1 MSKSNERIKDNKVSK
16 LIEVCQDLDENKKGY
31 ISTKLLATILRGG
44 GISGIRTEL
53 KAKDN
58 DELSRTFKWLE
69 QNGGSSIKG
78 KVNYRHFFN
87 HMNMLDTSKPDD
99 HQERERMER
108 IKKQNKAFEHRIK
121 HKTPEQMRKELMQ
134 SKAEVYQNHP
144 NDSELE
150 HFYQKSFFEYP
161 QYEYRGINEGGY
173 QVKKEDERL
182 VFGSK
187 YLRLGADPAS
197 LKASSTVILTHPN

>member
-16 LIEVCQDLDENKKGY
+16 LIEVCQDLDEKKKGY

-44 GISGIRTEL
+44 GISGIRREL
-53 KAKDN
+53 KPKDN

-99 HQERERMER
+99 H
-108 IKKQNKAFEHRIK
+108 
-121 HKTPEQMRKELMQ
+121 
-134 SKAEVYQNHP
+134 
-144 NDSELE
+144 
-150 HFYQKSFFEYP
+150 
-161 QYEYRGINEGGY
+161 
-173 QVKKEDERL
+173 
-182 VFGSK
+182 
-187 YLRLGADPAS
+187 
-197 LKASSTVILTHPN
+197 